1 MSSFDPMIMPTGRDN
16 IDYVELTLVVL
27 KNGRGIE
34 RQFHIIA
41 DKWEFSKFHLSSTTD
56 GYGPARA
63 WCGYVPL
70 PHACAPCSQAHRPVA
85 NVAVEGATQD
95 LEAAHAVVR
104 PV

>member
-1 MSSFDPMIMPTGRDN
+1 MAVTARRSSARYSPLPEFPNVPN
-16 IDYVELTLVVL
+16 YVELTLVVL

-34 RQFHIIA
+34 RQIHIIA

-95 LEAAHAVVR
+95 L
-104 PV
+104 